1 MLADALSRRD
11 DNTAEVTDLG
21 EAAAASKSG
30 FARLPWRLV
39 RGEGETR
46 LASDGV
52 TVRCLQRPDGS
63 LPSSEDEDDLVAFV
77 ARAY

>member
-1 MLADALSRRD
+1 
-11 DNTAEVTDLG
+11 
-21 EAAAASKSG
+21 
-30 FARLPWRLV
+30 V

-52 TVRCLQRPDGS
+52 SVRCLQRPDGS